1 MLNLTDQPALREV
14 LPGWHLVR
22 TGVTLS
28 GDRYWFATGRAWLPV
43 GRLDGTLG
51 AGVSECP
58 VVIRKEKQ

>member
-1 MLNLTDQPALREV
+1 MTTNDQPALREV
-14 LPGWHLVR
+14 LPGWNVIR
-22 TGVTLS
+22 TGVTQK
-28 GDRYWFATGRAWLPV
+28 GDKYWWSPGRAWLPV